1 MSFQKFLNEKSQASQ
16 SQQQK
21 QAPGPRSDWDA
32 LMNGTKAPA
41 PAAQQPSA
49 NKQATQPA
57 RKPMTDAEKIEKLA
71 HAMKKS
77 RSVESELLQRV
88 DELERMVANMKARED
103 MLVKFVKALCGDSDI
118 DHRDLQ

>member
-16 SQQQK
+16 SQQPK

-41 PAAQQPSA
+41 PAAQQPS
-49 NKQATQPA
+49 ATQPA

-88 DELERMVANMKARED
+88 DELERMVANMQARED